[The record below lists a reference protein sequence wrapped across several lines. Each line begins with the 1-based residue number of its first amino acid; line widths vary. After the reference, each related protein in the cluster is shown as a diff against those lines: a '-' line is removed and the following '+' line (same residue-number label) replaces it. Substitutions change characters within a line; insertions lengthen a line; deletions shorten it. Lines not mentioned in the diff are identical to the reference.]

1 MSGFARAV
9 LNCGR
14 LVIAM
19 AAAPF
24 RNARRDAAVIEATS
38 PRRSDAIPSVI
49 VDLPGSH
56 SQVIGS
62 RPKDECCA
70 SIPTHAAR
78 EIFAIAGTVFP
89 LSVAA
94 APAVQLMVNCTLAPD
109 RRFCGPPHDD
119 WLIRRERFAVDA

>member
-38 PRRSDAIPSVI
+38 PRRSDVIASVI
-49 VDLPGSH
+49 VDLPGLR
-56 SQVIGS
+56 SQS
-62 RPKDECCA
+62 
-70 SIPTHAAR
+70 
-78 EIFAIAGTVFP
+78 
-89 LSVAA
+89 SVPAPRTNGA
-94 APAVQLMVNCTLAPD
+94 HRYRHMPQEKFSQSQAPHLHCSSLPPPAVLDDGQLNLSP
-109 RRFCGPPHDD
+109 RS
-119 WLIRRERFAVDA
+119 